1 MLPASRL
8 RARRHRP
15 EGLVPSG
22 PVTIPFDYGAILGIT
37 GEPGSMR
44 QDVIAIS
51 GDGAFVAVAIGYGF
65 EEERRRP
72 ILAATGAPII
82 INGPIT
88 STGAPPLSDIG
99 VDSWL
104 DGVKLDL
111 RFNPVADAASAGLGG
126 ATPLSLAGSLNR
138 TPFQRVAA
146 RSDLSF
152 LLSVVDTAT
161 GRELQ
166 DEPTHNLAALG
177 ASDGRRPFRALAR
190 PITFAPRTT
199 LRIEVIERT
208 ADVRGTLFIVLVGY
222 KVLDQPGCAPQR
234 AASAAAAV
242 PGSRVVPFDY
252 VAAADLAGVPGRVVD
267 VEVPIVSEAG
277 AAVTAIGYG
286 LDAVMEGVP
295 LGPVG
300 IATTST
306 GAVNLRQ
313 TTMAA
318 LGMQALLDGVRLRP
332 SLLSVSVES
341 DGGLATSL
349 TRALAD
355 RVFERIATP
364 GDVSFRYFL
373 SDVATGR
380 ELQNRP
386 LHNIGGLGSADGR
399 RPFKH
404 LARPLELEPR
414 SVLRVTIE
422 ERVGR
427 GRLYIVFQGF
437 KVIASGG
444 GRA

>member
-1 MLPASRL
+1 MLAPSRPQ
-8 RARRHRP
+8 ARRPRP
-15 EGLVPSG
+15 EGFIPSG
-22 PVTIPFDYGAILGIT
+22 LVTIPFDYGAVLGIT
-37 GEPGSMR
+37 GQPGR
-44 QDVIAIS
+44 TTQDVIAIG

-65 EEERRRP
+65 DEERRRD

-82 INGPIT
+82 INGPLT
-88 STGAPPLSDIG
+88 TGAPPLSDIG

-126 ATPLSLAGSLNR
+126 ATPLSLGGSLNR

-152 LLSVVDTAT
+152 LLNIVDTAT
-161 GRELQ
+161 GRQLQ
-166 DEPTHNLAALG
+166 DEPTHNLAMLG

-208 ADVRGTLFIVLVGY
+208 ADVRGSIFIVLVGY
-222 KVLDQPGCAPQR
+222 KVLDQPGCTPQR
-234 AASAAAAV
+234 AAGAAAAV
-242 PGSRVVPFDY
+242 PGARVVPFDY
-252 VAAADLAGVPGRVVD
+252 VAAADLSGVPGRVVD
-267 VEVPIVSEAG
+267 VEVPVVSEAG

-286 LDAVMEGVP
+286 LDAAVEQVLLDRAGVT
-295 LGPVG
+295 LTAAGL
-300 IATTST
+300 
-306 GAVNLRQ
+306 VNLRQ
-313 TTMAA
+313 TTLAA

-332 SLLSVSVES
+332 SLIPVSIEA
-341 DGGLATSL
+341 DGGLS
-349 TRALAD
+349 RGFPPALAD
-355 RVFERIATP
+355 QVFERISGP
-364 GDVSFRYFL
+364 DDVSFRYFL

-399 RPFKH
+399 RPFKQ

-437 KVIASGG
+437 KVIAPGG
-444 GRA
+444 GRS